1 MGGGKPVDALDIAC
15 KAHKEC
21 LNCAQEQF
29 YFLGNTCLSELVTYT
44 HKTMNSEINCT
55 NDANTC
61 ARAICECDLAFAKA
75 HAQVASN
82 YKVQYSFWFGSFD
95 STDPDNC
102 LSDPNNYIVPTMMPI
117 PADWQC
123 CTNSDTTK
131 SFHLYNANTQKC
143 CTDGS
148 LEEFG
153 YLC

>member
-21 LNCAQEQF
+21 LKCANEQF
-29 YFLGNTCLSELVTYT
+29 SVLSNQCLSELVTYT
-44 HKTMNSEINCT
+44 HKTLNSEKYCT

-61 ARAICECDLAFAKA
+61 GRAICECDLAFAKA
-75 HAQVASN
+75 HAQVASA
-82 YKVQYSFWFGSFD
+82 VQIQYSFWFGSFD
-95 STDPDNC
+95 WTDQDNC
-102 LSDPNNYIVPTMMPI
+102 STNNYVEPFTMMPI

-131 SFHLYNANTQKC
+131 SFFLYNANTQKC

-153 YLC
+153 HFC